1 MKIQRFDSNG
11 RMHAAVIAGETLY
24 LTGVTAPKEEG
35 ITAQATAVLN
45 KIEGLLEKYGSDKE
59 HMLQAIIYL
68 RTMNDFAEFNKVWDA
83 WVVEGTQPTRA
94 CLEASMATENHLVE
108 IVITAAVKEQ

>member
-24 LTGVTAPKEEG
+24 LTGVTAPGVEG
-35 ITAQATAVLN
+35 ITAQATLVLK
-45 KIEGLLEKYGSDKE
+45 KIEGLLDKYGSDKE
-59 HMLQAIIYL
+59 HILQALIYL
-68 RTMNDFAEFNKVWDA
+68 KDMKDFSEFNQVWDA

-94 CLEASMATENHLVE
+94 CLQASMATEKHLVE
-108 IVITAAVKEQ
+108 IVITAAVKES